1 MQNPMERKAH
11 GRSGRAGYGVG
22 PEGRKAGGL
31 VVTEAGVPHQLEG
44 RFSGGAAK
52 NISRNAAVKAEHGAQ
67 HPQGRVEYGVLHA
80 EKKGLAFTSH
90 LIRQCRPAFVT
101 ENMSYPVFFLS
112 KIRFISSGK
121 GASKASLAPVKGC
134 FSSSLAE
141 WRAGR
146 EMRAGSSV
154 P

>member
-11 GRSGRAGYGVG
+11 GRSGRAGYGVD

-52 NISRNAAVKAEHGAQ
+52 KISRNAAVKAEHGAQ

-80 EKKGLAFTSH
+80 EKKGRKGLFVSRRGLSH
-90 LIRQCRPAFVT
+90 Q
-101 ENMSYPVFFLS
+101 
-112 KIRFISSGK
+112 
-121 GASKASLAPVKGC
+121 SL
-134 FSSSLAE
+134 
-141 WRAGR
+141 
-146 EMRAGSSV
+146 
-154 P
+154 

>member
-1 MQNPMERKAH
+1 MAGAEEPDMVWVRKA
-11 GRSGRAGYGVG
+11 GRR
-22 PEGRKAGGL
+22 GGL

-90 LIRQCRPAFVT
+90 LIRQCRP
-101 ENMSYPVFFLS
+101 L
-112 KIRFISSGK
+112 
-121 GASKASLAPVKGC
+121 
-134 FSSSLAE
+134 
-141 WRAGR
+141 
-146 EMRAGSSV
+146 
-154 P
+154 